1 MLDFICRPAARLA
14 HAHFGLSARLAHA
27 RFRVLPLP
35 ARVRFLL
42 LAVPWAWIG
51 MLSAPVA
58 YAAEAA
64 PAEMATVP
72 IFKGYQ
78 NWRDEPLIDWREA
91 NARVGEIGGWR
102 TYLRESQEGGG
113 AAASEKPSDKPSGN
127 HSQHGQ

>member
-1 MLDFICRPAARLA
+1 MLDFICRSAAQ
-14 HAHFGLSARLAHA
+14 SAHA

-64 PAEMATVP
+64 PAEMATVS

-102 TYLRESQEGGG
+102 TYLRESQEGGS
-113 AAASEKPSDKPSGN
+113 AAVSEIPSDKPSGN